1 MTPETPWY
9 GKYGEVPSNLEYPDM
24 TMYECLMRSASD
36 GPETVACE
44 FMGRKMRYSDLIV
57 EVDAMAAA
65 LHGLGIRKG
74 DKVLVCLPNSPQAL
88 ISIYGINRLGAVA
101 TMIHPLSAR
110 EEIKFY
116 IENSGSKAAIVLDLF
131 YPNFP
136 AVDGSGTLKNI
147 IVTSIKD
154 GLGAGKALL
163 YQIVQGRKD
172 PKPKFDGKVI
182 RWNDVIGIGR
192 RSEPPPI
199 FSAKEDLA
207 CILYSGGTTGRSKG
221 VLLSNMNI
229 NAAAVQTMTMS
240 ESGEV
245 GDTMLAIMPVFHGFG
260 LCICVHM
267 VLYMGRTCILIPKF
281 EPRSYA
287 NIVVKNK
294 PNFIVGVPSLFE
306 LMLRNKRIGDADLSH
321 LKGVFCGGDT
331 LTADL
336 KKRVDAFLREHR
348 CRTTVR
354 EGYGATECVA
364 ASCLAPKSEEKQREG
379 SIGIPFPDTLYKI
392 VRVGT
397 IEAADYGEDGEICI
411 SGPSVMMGYV
421 NEPEETA
428 EALKVHG
435 DGIRWLH
442 TGDIGC
448 MDRDGYVYFKHRIKR
463 MIISSGY
470 NIYPNQIEN
479 VINSVPFVRSCYAIG
494 IPHPIYSQVVK
505 VFVVLEDGTSPTS
518 ETKERI
524 MEVCRDKVFRYALP
538 RQIEF
543 LNELPITKLGKI
555 YHAELE
561 KLCPE
566 IGELHD
572 PFSPRPAQNM

>member
-1 MTPETPWY
+1 MNAETPWY
-9 GKYGEVPSNLEYPDM
+9 DLYGNVPRNLEYPDM
-24 TMYECLMRSASD
+24 TMYECLSRSASE
-36 GPETVACE
+36 GPDTVACE
-44 FMGRKMRYSDLIV
+44 FMGRKVRYSELME
-57 EVDAMAAA
+57 EVDAMAGA

-74 DKVLVCLPNSPQAL
+74 DRVLVCLPNSPQAL
-88 ISIYGINRLGAVA
+88 ISIYGINRIGAVA

-116 IENSGSKAAIVLDLF
+116 LENSGSKTAIVLDMF

-136 AVDGSGTLKNI
+136 AVDGSGTLKNV

-163 YQIVQGRKD
+163 YRIVQGRKD
-172 PKPKFDGKVI
+172 PKPKFDGNVL
-182 RWNDVIGIGR
+182 RWNDMMGTGR
-192 RSEPPPI
+192 EVELPPI
-199 FSAKEDLA
+199 SSGKEDVA

-229 NAAAVQTMTMS
+229 NAAAVQTMHMG

-281 EPRSYA
+281 DPKSYA
-287 NIVVKNK
+287 NIIIKNK

-306 LMLRNKRIGDADLSH
+306 LMLRNKRMRNADLSH
-321 LKGVFCGGDT
+321 LKGIFCGGDT
-331 LTADL
+331 LNADL
-336 KKRVDAFLREHR
+336 KKRVDAFLKEHG
-348 CRTTVR
+348 CRTTIR

-364 ASCLAPKSEEKQREG
+364 ASCLSLKSEGKQREG
-379 SIGIPFPDTLYKI
+379 SIGVPFPDTLYKI

-397 IEAADYGEDGEICI
+397 TETAHYGEDGEICI

-421 NEPEETA
+421 DEPEETA
-428 EALKVHG
+428 ETLRVHDDGLK
-435 DGIRWLH
+435 WLH

-448 MDRDGYVYFKHRIKR
+448 MDSDGYVYFKQRIKR
-463 MIISSGY
+463 MIVSSGY
-470 NIYPNQIEN
+470 NIYPSQIEN
-479 VINSVPFVRSCYAIG
+479 VINSIPSVRSCYAIG

-505 VFVVLEDGTSPTS
+505 VFVVLREGTPPTP

-524 MEVCRDKVFRYALP
+524 MEVCRDKIFKYALP
-538 RQIEF
+538 RQIQF
-543 LNELPITKLGKI
+543 LNDMPITKLGKI
-555 YHAELE
+555 YHVELE
-561 KLCPE
+561 KLCSE
-566 IGELHD
+566 IGEPYD
-572 PFSPRPAQNM
+572 PFAPGSAHNV

>member
-1 MTPETPWY
+1 VTPETPWY

-44 FMGRKMRYSDLIV
+44 FMGRKMSYSDLIV

-199 FSAKEDLA
+199 SSSKEDPA

-281 EPRSYA
+281 EPKSYA

-364 ASCLAPKSEEKQREG
+364 ASCLSPKSEEKQREG
-379 SIGIPFPDTLYKI
+379 SIGIPFPDTLYKV

-421 NEPEETA
+421 DEPEETA

-448 MDRDGYVYFKHRIKR
+448 MDRDGYVYFKQRIKR

-479 VINSVPFVRSCYAIG
+479 VINSVSFVRSCYAIG

-505 VFVVLEDGTSPTS
+505 VFVVLEDGTPPTS

-524 MEVCRDKVFRYALP
+524 MEVCRDKIFRYAIP

-572 PFSPRPAQNM
+572 PFSPGPAQNV